1 MPIPQS
7 WKLDQ
12 NLAAAHAALGFTTF
26 YWDRDFVRSRALFDR
41 ALELDPVSAD
51 NNHWLALTTMQ
62 TGAFDV
68 ALHAI
73 RRPRNAIQTHGPSSP
88 TRRSS
93 CITPVKWRNPAS
105 Y

>member
-1 MPIPQS
+1 MPIPPS

-12 NLAAAHAALGFTTF
+12 NLAAAHAALGFTVF

-41 ALELDPVSAD
+41 ALELDPGSPD

-68 ALHAI
+68 ALDAI
-73 RRPRNAIQTHGPSSP
+73 RRAQERDPNSRPSSP

-93 CITPVKWRNPAS
+93 CITPVKWRNPAG